1 MNLFTKTALA
11 AGLAIASVSAPIATA
26 PAMAQTAQKIGIVN
40 VPAIVANSAA
50 YRAAQTAQQ
59 TTYASQLQQAETR
72 RAALQ
77 AQITPLMNA
86 FQTARQVQ
94 NPDQGALQ
102 QQAQQIQQ
110 LQQTGQQELNQILAP
125 IALSET
131 YVTEQI
137 EERLGAAVQ
146 AAAQAAGVTLVVS
159 PDTVLWAD
167 NSHNLNEA
175 VLNQLNTMLPS
186 VQVTPPQGWVPR
198 EMRQQQEA
206 AAAAQAAQ
214 GQPATSGR

>member
-1 MNLFTKTALA
+1 MKLLTKTALA
-11 AGLAIASVSAPIATA
+11 AGLALASLTAPFATA
-26 PAMAQTAQKIGIVN
+26 PAMAQAAQKVAIVN
-40 VPAIVANSAA
+40 LPAVIANSSA
-50 YRAAQTAQQ
+50 YQAAQAAQQ
-59 TTYASQLQQAETR
+59 TTYAAQLQQAEAR

-77 AQITPLMNA
+77 AQLTPLMTA
-86 FQTARQVQ
+86 FQTARQAP
-94 NPDQGALQ
+94 NPDQAALQ

-110 LQQTGQQELNQILAP
+110 LQQSGQAELNQILAP
-125 IALSET
+125 IAQSEA

-137 EERLGAAVQ
+137 EDRLGAAVQ
-146 AAAQAAGVTLVVS
+146 AAAQAAGVTLVIS

>member
-1 MNLFTKTALA
+1 MKLLTKTALA
-11 AGLAIASVSAPIATA
+11 AGLAFASLTAPFAVA
-26 PAMAQTAQKIGIVN
+26 PAMAQAAQKVGIVN
-40 VPAIVANSAA
+40 LPAVIANSSA
-50 YRAAQTAQQ
+50 YQGAQTAQQ
-59 TTYASQLQQAETR
+59 TTFAAQLQQAEQR

-77 AQITPLMNA
+77 AQINPLMTA
-86 FQTARQVQ
+86 FQTARQAA
-94 NPDQGALQ
+94 NPDQAALQ

-110 LQQTGQQELNQILAP
+110 LQQTGQAELNQILAP
-125 IALSET
+125 VSRSET

-137 EERLGAAVQ
+137 EDRLGAAVQ
-146 AAAQAAGVTLVVS
+146 AAAQAAGVTLVLS

-175 VLNQLNTMLPS
+175 VLNQLNTVLPS
-186 VQVTPPQGWVPR
+186 VQVTPPEGWVPR

>member
-1 MNLFTKTALA
+1 MKLLTKTALA
-11 AGLAIASVSAPIATA
+11 AGLALASLTAPLATA
-26 PAMAQTAQKIGIVN
+26 PAMAQTAQKIAIVN
-40 VPAIVANSAA
+40 LPAVIANSTA
-50 YRAAQTAQQ
+50 YQAAQTAQQ
-59 TTYASQLQQAETR
+59 TTYAAQLQQAEQR

-77 AQITPLMNA
+77 AQINPLMTA
-86 FQTARQVQ
+86 FQTARQAA
-94 NPDQGALQ
+94 NPDQAALQ

-110 LQQTGQQELNQILAP
+110 LQQSGQAELNQILAP
-125 IALSET
+125 ISRSEA

-186 VQVTPPQGWVPR
+186 VQVTPPEGWVPR

-206 AAAAQAAQ
+206 AAQAQAAQ